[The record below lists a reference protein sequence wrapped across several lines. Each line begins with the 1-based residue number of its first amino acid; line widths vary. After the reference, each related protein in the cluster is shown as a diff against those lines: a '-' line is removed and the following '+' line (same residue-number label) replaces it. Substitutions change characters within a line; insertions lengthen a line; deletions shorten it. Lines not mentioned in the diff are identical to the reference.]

1 MEAFLTT
8 VTAKMSDILSHP
20 KTLGAIIV
28 LVAVLIYNRFT
39 RLRLPQL
46 HLLNSRRGEIFT
58 YHRTRF
64 RNMTGLRDALSVAD
78 AHHKEETTLLSVAG
92 HADLVLLPNDETTWV
107 MKQPENV
114 LSRHAQTN
122 EELSIEHG
130 TYFDKKTFLDGVGN
144 QIITSKLNVQI
155 GALVPVVDEE
165 LEEGFKRLWGTD
177 TEEFREVG
185 VYETLQAIET
195 QVSGR
200 TFTGRPECLDP
211 ELAKATK
218 GWIMAF
224 PVSAVLLGHLPKAL
238 KYLVAPLVTIPNRK
252 HEKAFRRVVK
262 PGIQQRLKESRQR
275 QAASDVEKAALGP
288 EPNDWLQWM
297 IDFAVKN
304 GDPHLL
310 EVNTLA
316 GLELLINFASIH
328 TSSFA
333 ITHAVLDL
341 AASDPSYIDEL
352 RDEIRTVLAEHN
364 GKWSK
369 TALSQMSKLDST
381 MRESQRIN
389 GPSPIG
395 VLRRVVSPTG
405 ITTPSG
411 IHLPQHSV
419 LGVNAHSIHHDPRHY
434 GPDAHDFK
442 PFRFAEK
449 KADDGA
455 RQAWATTSATYM
467 AFGGGR
473 AACPGR
479 FFGAAKVKLMLA
491 HILMDYEI
499 EGLQDRP
506 PNLYLGLN
514 ILPPMKAGVKVR
526 RREKGM
532 VKGVGDVVVGI

>member
-1 MEAFLTT
+1 MQSFITT
-8 VTAKMSDILSHP
+8 TTASMPDILSYP
-20 KTLGAIIV
+20 KSLGAV
-28 LVAVLIYNRFT
+28 LVLLGLIIYNRVT
-39 RLRLPQL
+39 KLRLPKL
-46 HLLNSRRGEIFT
+46 HLLNSRQGKLFS

-64 RNMTGLRDALSVAD
+64 RNMTGLRDALTLAD
-78 AHHKEETTLLSVAG
+78 AHHKEETILLSVAG
-92 HADLVLLPNDETTWV
+92 HPDVVLLPNDETTWV

-114 LSRHAQTN
+114 LNRHAQTN

-144 QIITSKLNVQI
+144 QIITTKLNAQI
-155 GALVPVVDEE
+155 GALIPIVDEE

-177 TEEFREVG
+177 TKEFHEVG

-195 QVSGR
+195 QISGR
-200 TFTGRPECLDP
+200 TFTGLPECLDP

-224 PVSAVLLGHLPKAL
+224 PVSAVLLGHLPKPL

-252 HEKAFRRVVK
+252 HEKAFLKIVK
-262 PGIQQRLKESRQR
+262 PGIQQRLQDFRKRQS
-275 QAASDVEKAALGP
+275 ANDLEKAAMGP

-310 EVNTLA
+310 EADTLA

-341 AASDPSYIDEL
+341 AASDPSYIAEL
-352 RDEIRTVLAEHN
+352 RDEIRTILADHD

-369 TALSQMSKLDST
+369 TALSQMVKLDST

-395 VLRRVVSPTG
+395 VLRRVVAPDG

-419 LGVNAHSIHHDPRHY
+419 LGVNAHSIHHDTRHY
-434 GPDAHDFK
+434 GADAGEFK

-449 KADDGA
+449 KDEGA

-491 HILMDYEI
+491 RILMEYEI
-499 EGLQDRP
+499 EGLEERP

-514 ILPPMKAGVKVR
+514 ILPPMKAGVRVR
-526 RREKGM
+526 RKQE
-532 VKGVGDVVVGI
+532 GVF

>member
-1 MEAFLTT
+1 MLEL
-8 VTAKMSDILSHP
+8 LSHP
-20 KTLGAIIV
+20 KSTGAV
-28 LVAVLIYNRFT
+28 LVILALLVYNHFT
-39 RLRLPQL
+39 KLHLPKL
-46 HLLNSRRGEIFT
+46 LLLNSRNGEWFS

-64 RNMTGLRDALSVAD
+64 RNMTGLRDALTLAD
-78 AHHKEETTLLSVAG
+78 AHHKDETTLLSVAG

-114 LSRHAQTN
+114 LNRHDQTN
-122 EELSIEHG
+122 EELSIKHG
-130 TYFDKKTFLDGVGN
+130 TYFDKKVFLEGTGN
-144 QIITSKLNVQI
+144 QIINAKLNAQI
-155 GALVPVVDEE
+155 GFLVPIVDEE
-165 LEEGFKRLWGTD
+165 LRDGFIRLWGAD
-177 TEEFREVG
+177 TEAIRDVC

-200 TFTGRPECLDP
+200 TFSGLPTCRDP
-211 ELAKATK
+211 DLAKATK

-224 PVSAVLLGHLPKAL
+224 PVSAVLLGHLPAPL

-252 HEKAFRRVVK
+252 YEKAFKRVVR
-262 PGIQQRLKESRQR
+262 PSIEQRLKEVRKR
-275 QAASDVEKAALGP
+275 QASSDLEKAALGP

-297 IDFAVKN
+297 MDFAVKS

-310 EVNTLA
+310 EVDTLA

-341 AASDPSYIDEL
+341 ASSRQVYIDEL
-352 RDEIRTVLAEHN
+352 REEITAVLAEH
-364 GKWSK
+364 GGTWSK
-369 TALSQMSKLDST
+369 QALAKMDKLDST

-395 VLRRVVSPTG
+395 VLRRVVAEEG
-405 ITTPSG
+405 VTTPSG
-411 IHLPQHSV
+411 VHIPKNGV
-419 LGVNAHSIHHDPRHY
+419 LGVNAHSIHHDPKIY
-434 GPDAHDFK
+434 GSDSKEFK

-449 KADDGA
+449 RADDSVEYVERA

-491 HILMDYEI
+491 HILMDYDI
-499 EGLQDRP
+499 EKLDERP
-506 PNLYLGLN
+506 PNVYLGLN
-514 ILPPMKAGVKVR
+514 ILPPVKAKVRIR
-526 RREKGM
+526 RREKGL
-532 VKGVGDVVVGI
+532 GA